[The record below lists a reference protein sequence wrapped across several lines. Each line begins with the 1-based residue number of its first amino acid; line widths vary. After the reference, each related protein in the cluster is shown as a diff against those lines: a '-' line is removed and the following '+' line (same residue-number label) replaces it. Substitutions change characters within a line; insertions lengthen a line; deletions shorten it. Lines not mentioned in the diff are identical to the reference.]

1 MALALDS
8 YASWLDAVFER
19 EKADY
24 LLLEDSHR
32 EPSTGLLRRFSFD
45 NSFGIVLKDS
55 RRHFQRAALF
65 SLRLLSTSKIDEGEL
80 KVLADIM
87 QDTVRD
93 NDLLAHYDERELVMG
108 IRIQHLEDAEIVATK
123 LLKSLR
129 DSSFSSNRLIRA
141 GVSIG
146 IAFYPEHSSLELLHQ
161 AASFAAN
168 SLQNLPGYRLEF
180 HGDYYESSSAFY
192 SL

>member
-1 MALALDS
+1 
-8 YASWLDAVFER
+8 
-19 EKADY
+19 
-24 LLLEDSHR
+24 
-32 EPSTGLLRRFSFD
+32 
-45 NSFGIVLKDS
+45 
-55 RRHFQRAALF
+55 
-65 SLRLLSTSKIDEGEL
+65 
-80 KVLADIM
+80 M

-123 LLKSLR
+123 LLKSLS